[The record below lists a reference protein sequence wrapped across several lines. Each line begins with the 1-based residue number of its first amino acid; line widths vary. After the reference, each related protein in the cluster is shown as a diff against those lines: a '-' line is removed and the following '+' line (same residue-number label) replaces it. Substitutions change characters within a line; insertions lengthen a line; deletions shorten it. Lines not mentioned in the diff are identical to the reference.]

1 MDQIPR
7 ISRAQSFDVL
17 SSMANIAGYKA
28 VLEAS
33 NVFGRFLTGQV
44 TAAGKVPPVSVQSR
58 MSRFKIGS
66 NAHLV

>member
-1 MDQIPR
+1 MTVFAMDQIPR

-44 TAAGKVPPVSVQSR
+44 TAAGKVPPVSV
-58 MSRFKIGS
+58 
-66 NAHLV
+66 